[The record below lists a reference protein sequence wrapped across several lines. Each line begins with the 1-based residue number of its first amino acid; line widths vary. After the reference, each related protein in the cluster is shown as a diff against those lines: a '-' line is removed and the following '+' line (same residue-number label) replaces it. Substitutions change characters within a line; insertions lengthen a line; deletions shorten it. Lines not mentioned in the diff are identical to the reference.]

1 MTEAEGPEKG
11 RVPMWRTALTL
22 ASYSFVCGTLVGFYA
37 FLNFPLNIICSLGA
51 LLLGIRFFKRNP
63 TKGMRIGLIL
73 LSILFYFVFVFMM
86 SVYLYMQQMP
96 APAA

>member
-1 MTEAEGPEKG
+1 MENGADAGIVQLCLRYAG
-11 RVPMWRTALTL
+11 RILR
-22 ASYSFVCGTLVGFYA
+22 

-73 LSILFYFVFVFMM
+73 LSILFYFIFVFMM